1 MAKIVNSILDL
12 IGDTPMVKLNKLIDK
27 NYAGVYC
34 KLEGFNPL
42 GSVKDR
48 IALSM
53 VKAAEKAG
61 KLKPGGSI
69 IEPTSGNTGIG
80 LAFVAA
86 FKGYKLILTMPDT
99 MSVERTKI
107 LKAFGA
113 EVILTP
119 GEKGMKGAIEKAQEL
134 SDKNGWFQPQQFK
147 NPANPEIHRKTTAM
161 EILKQVPDLDAFV
174 AGIGTGGTITGV
186 GGVLREKI
194 RDRNILIVGVEP
206 ADSSVL
212 SGGKPGSHKI
222 QGIGAGFIPE
232 VLNTKI
238 YNEVI
243 KINNE
248 EAIKT
253 AKQLAKEEGIFAG
266 VSSGAALSAAIK
278 VAGKLGKGKKVVV
291 ILPDHGERYLSTE
304 LFEN

>member
-1 MAKIVNSILDL
+1 VAKIVNNVLDL
-12 IGDTPMVKLNKLIDK
+12 IGNTPMVKLNKLIDK
-27 NYAGVYC
+27 NYADVYC

-42 GSVKDR
+42 SSVKDR

-61 KLKPGGSI
+61 KLKPGGTI

-80 LAFVAA
+80 LAFVTA

-99 MSVERTKI
+99 MSVERIKI
-107 LKAFGA
+107 LKALGA

-186 GGVLREKI
+186 GEVLRKKI

-206 ADSSVL
+206 TDSSVL

-253 AKQLAKEEGIFAG
+253 ARQLAKEEGIFAG
-266 VSSGAALSAAIK
+266 ISSGAALSAAIK

>member
-1 MAKIVNSILDL
+1 VAKIVNSILDL